1 MTQALYPSFAVL
13 LVDDEPGWLNTMSL
27 SLERSAGVTNVLTC
41 QDSREVMGLL
51 ARHEVGLVLLDL
63 TMPHVSGE
71 DLLRQIGEE
80 HPEISV
86 IIISGMNQLET
97 AVRCMQAGAFDYFVK
112 TVEEDRIVKG
122 VRRAIRMQEL
132 QRENREMRRRF
143 LDDRLEHPEAFA
155 ALATEDKGMRSVFH
169 YVEAVAKGNQP
180 ILVTGESGSG
190 KELIARAIHALSQRA
205 GELVAVNVAG
215 LDDAMFD
222 DTLFGHVRGAFT
234 GASEARSGMI
244 ERASE
249 GTLFLDEI
257 GDLSLA
263 SQVKLLRLL
272 QEGEYYPLGSDRP
285 RWMRARVV
293 VATHHDLTARQA
305 SGAFRKDLY
314 YRLRSHHV
322 HIPPLRERRGDIPLL
337 LDHFLGEAAREFGK
351 KKPTPPKALPVL
363 LANYSF
369 PGNVRE
375 FRAMVYDAVGAH
387 QGRLLSMDA
396 FKRAIGEGETAQ
408 IVAGGAGTA
417 GNPFLP
423 LERLPTLAESREL
436 LVDEA
441 LRRAEG
447 NQSIAA
453 RLLGISQSAL
463 SKWLKA
469 TRASSQGSGRGETA

>member
-1 MTQALYPSFAVL
+1 MSQALYPSFGVL
-13 LVDDEPGWLNTMSL
+13 LVDDEAGWLHTMSL

-41 QDSREVMGLL
+41 QDAREVMDLL
-51 ARHEVGLVLLDL
+51 VRHEVGLVLLDL
-63 TMPHVSGE
+63 TMPHVPGE
-71 DLLRQIGEE
+71 ELLRRIAEE

-86 IIISGMNQLET
+86 IVISGLNQLET

-112 TVEEDRIVKG
+112 TVEEERIVKG

-143 LDDRLEHPEAFA
+143 LDDRLEHPEAFS
-155 ALATEDKGMRSVFH
+155 ALATEDKGMRSIFH

-180 ILVTGESGSG
+180 VLVTGESGSG
-190 KELIARAIHALSQRA
+190 KELIARAIHSLSQRA

-215 LDDAMFD
+215 LDDTMFA

-257 GDLSLA
+257 GDLSLP

-293 VATHHDLTARQA
+293 VATHHDLMARQA

-322 HIPPLRERRGDIPLL
+322 HIPALRERRGDIPLL

-351 KKPTPPKALPVL
+351 KKPTPPKALAVL
-363 LANYSF
+363 LANYAF

-375 FRAMVYDAVGAH
+375 LRSMVFDAVGAH

-396 FKRAIGEGETAQ
+396 FKLAIGEGEAGQIAARGAETAS
-408 IVAGGAGTA
+408 
-417 GNPFLP
+417 NPFLP
-423 LERLPTLAESREL
+423 LERLPTLSESREL
-436 LVDEA
+436 LVKEA

-463 SKWLKA
+463 SKRLKV
-469 TRASSQGSGRGETA
+469 GKKETP

>member
-1 MTQALYPSFAVL
+1 MTQALHPSFAVL
-13 LVDDEPGWLNTMSL
+13 LVDDEAGWLHTMSL

-51 ARHEVGLVLLDL
+51 ARQEVGLVLLDL

-71 DLLRQIGEE
+71 ELLGQIAEE
-80 HPEISV
+80 HPEVAV
-86 IIISGMNQLET
+86 IIISGLNQLET

-112 TVEEDRIVKG
+112 TGEEDRIAKG

-143 LDDRLEHPEAFA
+143 LDDRLDHPEAFA
-155 ALATEDKGMRSVFH
+155 AVITEDKGMRSVFH

-180 ILVTGESGSG
+180 VLVTGESGSG
-190 KELIARAIHALSQRA
+190 KELIARALHVLSRRA

-215 LDDAMFD
+215 LDDTMFA

-234 GASEARSGMI
+234 GATEVRSGMV
-244 ERASE
+244 ERAAE

-285 RWMRARVV
+285 RWIRARVV
-293 VATHHDLTARQA
+293 VATHQDLMARQA

-337 LDHFLGEAAREFGK
+337 LDAFLAEAAREFGK
-351 KKPTPPKALPVL
+351 KKPTPPKALAVL
-363 LANYSF
+363 LANHAF

-375 FRAMVYDAVGAH
+375 LRAMVYDAVGAH

-396 FKRAIGEGETAQ
+396 FKQAIGEGE
-408 IVAGGAGTA
+408 AGRIAARGAEA
-417 GNPFLP
+417 PGNPFLP
-423 LERLPTLAESREL
+423 LERLPTLGESRQL
-436 LVDEA
+436 LVEEA

-463 SKWLKA
+463 SKWLK
-469 TRASSQGSGRGETA
+469 SKK